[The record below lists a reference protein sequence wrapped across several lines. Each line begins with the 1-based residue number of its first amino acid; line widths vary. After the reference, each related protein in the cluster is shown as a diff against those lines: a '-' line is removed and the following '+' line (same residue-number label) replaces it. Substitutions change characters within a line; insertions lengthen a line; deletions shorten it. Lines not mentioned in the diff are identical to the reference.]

1 MEYISL
7 LESKWGKFE
16 QTGHCLNNGK
26 MPFISDLARL
36 NMVFPADNVSGMLSK
51 IHSSFGCDIP
61 KQLADYYQSYNGCRL
76 FFGSLNVFGLQNN
89 PTEIYQ
95 PFDIFIE
102 NNHITGSLKGKGRE
116 NNQIVFVASIGGD
129 YAYGFLK
136 DSPERIIGV
145 KKGSIKLVQEFPDFN
160 SFFEFH
166 FNRLIDEYDTDC
178 RKKHPIKQFQG
189 IPALENV
196 STDIV

>member
-1 MEYISL
+1 MTKLPKANLSVWRL
-7 LESKWGKFE
+7 L
-16 QTGHCLNNGK
+16 
-26 MPFISDLARL
+26 
-36 NMVFPADNVSGMLSK
+36 
-51 IHSSFGCDIP
+51 
-61 KQLADYYQSYNGCRL
+61 
-76 FFGSLNVFGLQNN
+76 
-89 PTEIYQ
+89 
-95 PFDIFIE
+95 
-102 NNHITGSLKGKGRE
+102 TGSLKGNEKE

-129 YAYGFLK
+129 YAYGFFK

-166 FNRLIDEYDTDC
+166 FNRLIDEYDIDC
-178 RKKHPIKQFQG
+178 RKKNPLKQFQG